1 MTTSK
6 TSPKTPASQAPA
18 VKGSGKAPKVQAS
31 KPQSRAIP
39 AHAPAESASRRA
51 PRTLSHV
58 QITAN
63 LAGMF
68 RQAKGR
74 VEVIQTTICALAA
87 HGADMGTGLVKIM
100 KSFSQSLN
108 EDNPYKDCLKL
119 WGELD
124 KAEKKTVQD
133 LWNYQL
139 KVLGLR
145 GSKGGSDPDSPL
157 ALSLILGGL
166 RTGRHY
172 GTREEWKEVS
182 ALVSKLSRT
191 NISEPKEA

>member
-1 MTTSK
+1 MSK
-6 TSPKTPASQAPA
+6 TATASQVPA
-18 VKGSGKAPKVQAS
+18 VKGSGKAPRASQAP
-31 KPQSRAIP
+31 KPQPRAIP

-74 VEVIQTTICALAA
+74 VEVIQTTIRALVD
-87 HGADMGTGLVKIM
+87 HGANMGTGLVKIM

-124 KAEKKTVQD
+124 KEEKKTVQD

-145 GSKGGSDPDSPL
+145 GNGGKDPDAPL
-157 ALSLILGGL
+157 ALSMILGGL

-172 GTREEWKEVS
+172 GTKEEWKEVS